1 MGTADTEGRL
11 AKGKEAKKTEPKT
24 KEAKGRAA
32 KRARLEWVPLW
43 HPPQRRADSLG
54 KPLQNFVLN
63 FELDFFIIF
72 NCLFIDGAS
81 NRLSEGSNIW

>member
-1 MGTADTEGRL
+1 MGTADPEGRL

-54 KPLQNFVLN
+54 ETLAKFC
-63 FELDFFIIF
+63 FEF
-72 NCLFIDGAS
+72 
-81 NRLSEGSNIW
+81 